1 MPTTYAII
9 QGNKYMDA
17 TLYTGNNASTQTITN
32 AAGFQPDLTWIK
44 SRSNSSQNELVDTVR
59 GANGSVMRTIFSN
72 QTVAEQT
79 TNTATDLQYGL
90 VQSINSNGFTV
101 APGSVNAGQTN
112 YLNYTYVGWQWT
124 AGQNTTVTNTTGTI
138 TSTVSANTTAG
149 FSIVT
154 WTGTGATGTIGHG
167 LGTTPAF
174 FMVKNRSTAATN
186 WSAWFTGFAS
196 TEYLLPNL
204 TDAKQTNG
212 STLIWNGTPT
222 SSIINIG
229 SSSQTNGSGNGLVA
243 YCWAQVPGFSQFGS
257 YTGNG
262 STDGTFVYTGFRPK
276 FILVKQTNT
285 SGQGWVLYDSSRN
298 LYNLTSASLAAN
310 SSGAE
315 VSPDSTNNYDFLS
328 NGFKARNSGL
338 ATNQSD
344 GTYIY
349 AAWAETPF
357 KYANA
362 R

>member
-9 QGNKYMDA
+9 NGAKAIDA
-17 TLYTGNNASTQTITN
+17 TLYTGDGSNNRTITN
-32 AAGFQPDLTWIK
+32 QYGFLPDLTWIK
-44 SRSNSSQNELVDTVR
+44 SRSNAINHNWYDTNR
-59 GANGSVMRTIFSN
+59 GAPNEISSSTTNSDTSGDLIAFTSTGFTIN
-72 QTVAEQT
+72 QTAGYE
-79 TNTATDLQYGL
+79 
-90 VQSINSNGFTV
+90 INHSG
-101 APGSVNAGQTN
+101 
-112 YLNYTYVGWQWT
+112 YTYVAWQWN
-124 AGQNTTVTNTTGTI
+124 AGSNTTVSNTSGTI
-138 TSTVSANTTAG
+138 TSTVSANATAG

-174 FMVKNRSTAATN
+174 FMVKNRSTSSTN
-186 WSAWFTGFAS
+186 WSAWLTGFAS

-212 STLIWNGTPT
+212 STLIWSGTPT

-243 YCWAQVPGFSQFGS
+243 YCWAPISGFSAFGT

-276 FILVKQTNT
+276 FILVKRIDATAE
-285 SGQGWVLYDSSRN
+285 GWVLYDSSRN
-298 LYNLTSASLAAN
+298 TYNLTNSSLAAN

-315 VSPDSTNNYDFLS
+315 VSPDSGNNYDLLS
-328 NGFKARNSGL
+328 NGFKARSSSGA
-338 ATNQSD
+338 ATNAS
-344 GTYIY
+344 GINYLY